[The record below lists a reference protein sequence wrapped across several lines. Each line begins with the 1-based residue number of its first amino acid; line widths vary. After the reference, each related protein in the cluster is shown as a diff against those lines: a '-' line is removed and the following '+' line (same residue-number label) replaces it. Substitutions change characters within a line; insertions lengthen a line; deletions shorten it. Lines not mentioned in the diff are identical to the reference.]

1 MTEKLTLEELAA
13 RLQVEGIANI
23 DPVSFAYTQSLI
35 NRIRENATSSS
46 ELALRNLSD
55 KAHARALDYL
65 DNAERLRSQ
74 ARESLA
80 TLDDAGPEFFQRAQ
94 NLFDAYQFTKLAR
107 LVKRHKVQKQ
117 SVDRPLTS
125 LRELTN
131 GINLA
136 AEVVQRESND
146 DAEANIEQLLAQQEQ
161 HAKVDSGEL
170 NPALKNGP
178 SEQLEL
184 RSMKYFRESMK
195 HFNVDKTI
203 ARAIIEEP
211 QNPGPLN
218 PHMIAIRGLTKMQE
232 LSPAYTRRFT
242 GYIET
247 LLWLEK
253 NLNKLNSVPLKK
265 SQ

>member
-1 MTEKLTLEELAA
+1 M
-13 RLQVEGIANI
+13 
-23 DPVSFAYTQSLI
+23 
-35 NRIRENATSSS
+35 
-46 ELALRNLSD
+46 
-55 KAHARALDYL
+55 
-65 DNAERLRSQ
+65 
-74 ARESLA
+74 
-80 TLDDAGPEFFQRAQ
+80 
-94 NLFDAYQFTKLAR
+94 
-107 LVKRHKVQKQ
+107 
-117 SVDRPLTS
+117 
-125 LRELTN
+125 
-131 GINLA
+131 
-136 AEVVQRESND
+136 
-146 DAEANIEQLLAQQEQ
+146 
-161 HAKVDSGEL
+161 
-170 NPALKNGP
+170 KNGP

-253 NLNKLNSVPLKK
+253 NLNKLNGTPLKK
-265 SQ
+265 S

>member
-1 MTEKLTLEELAA
+1 MTEKLTLEDLAA
-13 RLQVEGIANI
+13 RLQVDGISNI

-35 NRIRENATSSS
+35 NRIRENAASSS
-46 ELALRNLSD
+46 ELALKNLSD

-65 DNAERLRSQ
+65 DSAERLKEQ
-74 ARESLA
+74 AKESL
-80 TLDDAGPEFFQRAQ
+80 LNLKDADQEILQRAQ
-94 NLFDAYQFTKLAR
+94 TLFDAYQFTKLAR
-107 LVKRHKVQKQ
+107 LIKRHHNQKK
-117 SVDRPLTS
+117 SSDKPLS
-125 LRELTN
+125 DLRRLTD
-131 GINLA
+131 GINFA
-136 AEVVQRESND
+136 VEQGQGEPD
-146 DAEANIEQLLAQQEQ
+146 DVDTNIEQLLAQQEQ

-170 NPALKNGP
+170 NPKLKNGP

-253 NLNKLNSVPLKK
+253 NLNKLNGTPLKK

>member
-1 MTEKLTLEELAA
+1 MTEKLTLEDLAA
-13 RLQVEGIANI
+13 RLQVDGIANV

-35 NRIRENATSSS
+35 NRIRENGASLSD
-46 ELALRNLSD
+46 LASKNLSD

-65 DNAERLRSQ
+65 NSAEQLKAQ
-74 ARESLA
+74 AKKSLE
-80 TLDDAGPEFFQRAQ
+80 TLNDAAPELLHRAQ

-107 LVKRHKVQKQ
+107 LIKRHDTQKQ
-117 SVDRPLTS
+117 RIDRPLS
-125 LRELTN
+125 ALKELTD

-136 AEVVQRESND
+136 AQHVQRESND

-161 HAKVDSGEL
+161 HAKVDIGEL
-170 NPALKNGP
+170 NPELKNGP

-253 NLNKLNSVPLKK
+253 NLNKLNGTALKK
-265 SQ
+265 S